1 MVLGKF
7 NSEILPCSMRSLLMV
22 WRITRRHKSIR
33 GKGSAKEEV
42 EKNGH
47 CNYFLLN
54 MYAKS
59 IVIKA
64 K

>member
-7 NSEILPCSMRSLLMV
+7 NSEIFPCSMRSLLMV

-42 EKNGH
+42 KKMGIVII
-47 CNYFLLN
+47 FLLN
-54 MYAKS
+54 RYAKL
-59 IVIKA
+59 IVITA
-64 K
+64 Q

>member
-33 GKGSAKEEV
+33 GKGSAKDEV
-42 EKNGH
+42 KKMG
-47 CNYFLLN
+47 
-54 MYAKS
+54 
-59 IVIKA
+59 IVIIFC
-64 K
+64 